1 MADLSESIRKQVSL
15 LKNLPTL
22 PHILLKLI
30 KACNDDKISL
40 SEIASIIEKDPS
52 LSGKVLRLVNSAY
65 YGLPKKIQTMKQAV
79 TFLGTS
85 TTKNTAISAAVFQ
98 TFRRTVKHDGL
109 NLKLFWWHSLKC
121 AVSARLLA
129 RELKYASPEEA
140 FLAGLLHDIGRL
152 VLWVNVTEQYA
163 DILRKYVDRSDLLL
177 AGEVGLGLNHCE
189 VGAWLLQRWEF
200 NSFIS
205 DAVLYHHEPIER
217 IMGAFPLVKIVF
229 AANGLSQGPIAF
241 PERRYEAAEKLFGL
255 SREAIDLL
263 QRQADQEV
271 VEIARFLEIE
281 IEPPETAEKGFTDKD
296 REKEDDLIDEV
307 KNISLLLGTLQD
319 VLEAGDE
326 KTVLK
331 ALENGFHVLF
341 DTAHVFFF
349 LMDPD
354 KQGLV
359 GKSAGEGKSSL
370 IDDLLVP
377 LSTEQSLLISS
388 LRQGNALDS
397 LSISPESPLALID
410 EQIIHF
416 LDKEG
421 ILCLPL
427 KANGESIGV
436 ILLGV
441 DAPDLNDFR
450 KHRRLLDLFVKQAAV
465 AIHSNI
471 LRRRHI
477 QRIQSE
483 GAVASSDMA
492 RRVAHEVNNP
502 LSIIK
507 NYLKILSIKL
517 KGQDLVQD
525 EIRIINEEI
534 DRIARILRTLTAF
547 SSTRMPHLE
556 QVDINALIT
565 DLVKISKDYLAEDA
579 KVDIHIDLAPTL
591 PKPLSEKDSLKQVFI
606 NLMKNAAE
614 AMPGGGNLF
623 ITTRKISADLQG
635 ESAEGAKEAQSYV
648 EIMFRD
654 DGPGI
659 LDEIKER
666 LFEPFVTSKKGEGHS
681 GVGLSIAFQT
691 VKALGGFLTCESEK
705 GEGATFKISLPTTN
719 NSL

>member
-1 MADLSESIRKQVSL
+1 MADLPDSIRKQISL

-22 PHILLKLI
+22 PHILVKLI
-30 KACNDDKISL
+30 KACNDDKTSLPEIS
-40 SEIASIIEKDPS
+40 SIIEKDPS
-52 LSGKVLRLVNSAY
+52 LSGKILGLVNSAY
-65 YGLPKKIQTMKQAV
+65 YGLPKKIKTMEQAV
-79 TFLGTS
+79 TYLGTS
-85 TTKNTAISAAVFQ
+85 TTKNTAISAAVLQ
-98 TFRRTVKHDGL
+98 TFRRTGKDDGL
-109 NLKLFWWHSLKC
+109 NLKLFWWHSLRC

-129 RELKYASPEEA
+129 RALKYASPEEA

-152 VLWVNVTEQYA
+152 VLWVNVEETYGE
-163 DILRKYVDRSDLLL
+163 ILRKYIDRPDLLL
-177 AGEVGLGLNHCE
+177 AGEMGLGLNHCE
-189 VGAWLLQRWEF
+189 VGAWLMQHWEF
-200 NSFIS
+200 SSFIA

-217 IMGAFPLVKIVF
+217 ITGAFPLVKIVF
-229 AANGLSQGPIAF
+229 AANSLSQGPTAF

-255 SREAIDLL
+255 SHEVIDLL
-263 QRQADQEV
+263 QHQADQEV

-281 IEPPETAEKGFTDKD
+281 IEPPEAAEKGLTDKD
-296 REKEDDLIDEV
+296 RLKEDDLVDEV

-319 VLEAGDE
+319 ILEAGDE
-326 KTVLK
+326 GTVLK
-331 ALENGFHVLF
+331 ALENGFRVLF
-341 DTAHVFFF
+341 GTANIFFF

-370 IDDLLVP
+370 IHDLLVP
-377 LSTEQSLLISS
+377 LSTEQSLLVSS
-388 LRQGNALDS
+388 LRQRTALES
-397 LSISPESPLALID
+397 LSLPPESPLALID

-416 LDKEG
+416 LGKEG

-427 KANGESIGV
+427 KANGESIGI

-441 DAPDLNDFR
+441 DTSELNDFK
-450 KHRRLLDLFVKQAAV
+450 KHRKLLDLFVKQAAV

-471 LRRRHI
+471 LRRRQI

-547 SSTRMPHLE
+547 SSTRRPHLE
-556 QVDINALIT
+556 QLDINALIT

-579 KVDIHIDLAPTL
+579 RVDIHLDLASIL

-614 AMPGGGNLF
+614 AMPGGGNLY
-623 ITTRKISADLQG
+623 ITTRKISADLREG
-635 ESAEGAKEAQSYV
+635 PAEGAKEAQSYV
-648 EIMFRD
+648 EILFRD

-659 LDEIKER
+659 PDEMKER
-666 LFEPFVTSKKGEGHS
+666 LFEPFVTSKRGEGHS

-691 VKALGGFLTCESEK
+691 VKALGGILTCESEK
-705 GEGATFKISLPTTN
+705 GEGTTFKISLPTN
-719 NSL
+719 NNL